1 MENALHAADAPTF
14 LQENVK
20 EFIDTMAYIDM
31 VIKLDKPEDKATED
45 FQPEDRVLP
54 EVTWKDLVAATITLG
69 TRLNGII
76 ERYTEKEND
85 RKEVVVRAEN
95 GYQIGDAYNATTQ
108 PRRLNGSDEEYLPW
122 NAAAREFH
130 PDVLGAL
137 RRVLLND
144 HLART
149 IMENI
154 PIKWTPATD
163 EEALEAAKM
172 AILEAD
178 PTLRF

>member
-1 MENALHAADAPTF
+1 MENALHAAELVGIA
-14 LQENVK
+14 
-20 EFIDTMAYIDM
+20 A
-31 VIKLDKPEDKATED
+31 
-45 FQPEDRVLP
+45 EDRVLP

-76 ERYTEKEND
+76 ERYTEKENE
-85 RKEVVVRAEN
+85 RKEE
-95 GYQIGDAYNATTQ
+95 

-130 PDVLGAL
+130 ADVLGAL

-154 PIKWTPATD
+154 PVKWTPATD
-163 EEALEAAKM
+163 GEALEAAKM
-172 AILEAD
+172 MILEAD

>member
-1 MENALHAADAPTF
+1 
-14 LQENVK
+14 
-20 EFIDTMAYIDM
+20 MAYIDM
-31 VIKLDKPEDKATED
+31 VIKLDSPPKRQERVLKEWLRTGGQETED

-76 ERYTEKEND
+76 ERYTEKENE
-85 RKEVVVRAEN
+85 RKEELEPRVVIRLA
-95 GYQIGDAYNATTQ
+95 
-108 PRRLNGSDEEYLPW
+108 PHRLNGSDEEYLPW

-130 PDVLGAL
+130 ADVLGTL

-154 PIKWTPATD
+154 PVKWTPATD
-163 EEALEAAKM
+163 EEVLEAAKM